1 MEQHRFYRCGH
12 CGNVIGLIEG
22 SGRPLSC
29 CGSPMEEL
37 CANAAEA
44 AGEKHVP
51 VVERRGSEI
60 SVSVGSTHHPMEEK
74 HSIRWIYLQTD
85 RGGQRRGLHPGEA
98 PEAKFI
104 LAPGDIPVAAYAYCN
119 LHGLWKAEIEA

>member
-37 CANAAEA
+37 CANATEA

-51 VVERRGSEI
+51 VVERRGSEV
-60 SVSVGSTHHPMEEK
+60 SVSVGST
-74 HSIRWIYLQTD
+74 
-85 RGGQRRGLHPGEA
+85 LHPPA
-98 PEAKFI
+98 AKFI

-119 LHGLWKAEIEA
+119 LHGLWKAEIDA